1 MGMEAGYSPLPSADV
16 AFLRMDRPT
25 NLMVINFVMLFDQLL
40 DAQRLRA
47 VIDARL
53 VQRYP
58 RFRQVVVEGAGRP
71 RLTED
76 RDFALEHHI
85 HRRALR
91 QPGDDAVLQ
100 ALVGELI
107 GTPLDRRKPLW
118 EMHLL
123 DRPDGS
129 CALVVRIHH
138 CIVDG
143 IGLAQ
148 VMLSLTDATAD
159 APADAPLWLDSLVAA
174 RTSHVR
180 AYHRAARAL
189 SGGRLGE
196 RLGTSGSSGT
206 GSGAGTGDGSGA
218 RRCVGTS
225 GRELISASAIGAAAN
240 ARALA
245 KLLFIPPDARTAL
258 RGRLGVSKRVGWTAP
273 LELAQVKATARAQG
287 ASVNDVLLA
296 AVSGALHRH
305 LHERGERPRAVRT
318 LVPFNLRSLQEPIPR
333 ELGNRFGLVFLTLPV
348 DIADPR
354 ERLLEL
360 SRRMAAIKSSREG
373 PVSYAILKGIGLTPH
388 RVERRIVDIFT
399 AKASAMTTNV
409 PGPREPVYMAGTR
422 LRAVLVWAPV
432 SGSVGMTVSIFSYH
446 DSVTIGL
453 LADAGLVPD
462 PQRIARHAE
471 LELAALAE
479 LAPVA
484 PEAVPTGPRIK
495 L

>member
-1 MGMEAGYSPLPSADV
+1 MGYEAGNSRLPSADV

-25 NLMVINFVMLFDQLL
+25 NLMVINFVMLFDERL

-53 VQRYP
+53 VVRYP
-58 RFRQVVVEGAGRP
+58 RFSQVIVESDGRP
-71 RLTED
+71 RLAD
-76 RDFALEHHI
+76 DPHFALDRHI
-85 HRRALR
+85 LCRALPG
-91 QPGDDAVLQ
+91 PGDDATLQ

-107 GTPLDRRKPLW
+107 ATPLSRSKPLW
-118 EMHLL
+118 EMHLF

-148 VMLSLTDATAD
+148 VMLSLTDATPD
-159 APADAPLWLDSLVAA
+159 APPDAPLWQDSLVAA

-180 AYHRAARAL
+180 AYHRAVA
-189 SGGRLGE
+189 
-196 RLGTSGSSGT
+196 
-206 GSGAGTGDGSGA
+206 
-218 RRCVGTS
+218 
-225 GRELISASAIGAAAN
+225 ASATSAAAN

-245 KLLFIPPDARTAL
+245 KLLFIPPDARTGL
-258 RGRLGVSKRVGWTAP
+258 RGRLGITKRVGWTGQ

-296 AVSGALHRH
+296 AVSGALHHH
-305 LHERGERPRAVRT
+305 LRERGERPRAVRT
-318 LVPFNLRSLQEPIPR
+318 LVPFNLRALEEPIPR

-348 DIADPR
+348 DIAEPR
-354 ERLLEL
+354 ARLVEL
-360 SRRMAAIKSSREG
+360 TRRMAAIKSSREG
-373 PVSYAILKGIGLTPH
+373 PVSYAILKGIGLTPR

-409 PGPREPVYMAGTR
+409 PGPRVPVYLAGTR

-446 DSVTIGL
+446 DNVTIGL
-453 LADAGLVPD
+453 LGDAGLVPD
-462 PQRIARHAE
+462 PQRIARRAEAE
-471 LELAALAE
+471 LQELASL
-479 LAPVA
+479 P
-484 PEAVPTGPRIK
+484 AVVT
-495 L
+495 